1 MQDAEARAIEQVK
14 AGNAD
19 AFRVLVDRHS
29 RSVFRIAYR
38 IVGNEADAE
47 DVVQEAFLRA
57 YRQIA
62 VFEERA
68 SFATW
73 ISRIASNYALDV
85 IRLRGRHEKGRVRSS
100 GDDEPDLMDTL
111 RGNTPGADR
120 VYYGTQVQRKLGE
133 ALEELSPQEKTAFLL
148 RHFEGKSIEE
158 IGAVLGTAP
167 SATKNS
173 IFRAVK
179 KLREALQPVVSSG
192 HATQ

>member
-1 MQDAEARAIEQVK
+1 MQDAEALAIQQVK

-29 RSVFRIAYR
+29 RSVYRIAYR
-38 IVGNEADAE
+38 IVGNPADAE

-57 YRQIA
+57 YRQIG

-73 ISRIASNYALDV
+73 IGRIASNYALDV
-85 IRLRGRHEKGRVRSS
+85 VRMRGRHERGRIADPEGDFLDSVRGS
-100 GDDEPDLMDTL
+100 E
-111 RGNTPGADR
+111 PGADR
-120 VYYGTQVQRKLGE
+120 VYFSAQVQVKVTA
-133 ALEELSPQEKTAFLL
+133 ALDELSLQERTAFLL

-158 IGAVLGTAP
+158 IGSVLGTAP

-179 KLREALQPVVSSG
+179 KLRDALQPLTG
-192 HATQ
+192 TRHAAL